1 MVTGS
6 EDAVV
11 GVVVAKARV
20 PPVEQLSSVGAV
32 ARADQVVRVARVA
45 QVAQVTT
52 ISLSHADPS

>member
-1 MVTGS
+1 MVTES

-11 GVVVAKARV
+11 VGVVAKARV

-32 ARADQVVRVARVA
+32 APVARVARVA
-45 QVAQVTT
+45 RVAQVTT